1 MSISLPTDPSF
12 GFRKIEKLLLAL
24 RFCWRL
30 PRRHGAWPKYE
41 YLKPWIV
48 DQRPAIVIDIG
59 VNIGQFFHM
68 AHRLWPEA
76 QLVGIEP
83 TPALHDRMQAIY
95 DGDCRVTLHRCAA
108 GAGDGEAE
116 FHLTR
121 NHQNSSLLPPS
132 ASFATDRPDDGVVGA
147 ETVALHRMETLLK
160 DVSGPSL
167 VKIDVQGAEL
177 AVLKGFGARLADIE
191 TLIVEAPFEAAYE
204 GGSSFDDIYRFL
216 TGAGFDY
223 AGPLGTLTSKATG
236 RVRQEDAVYVRRV

>member
-1 MSISLPTDPSF
+1 MSISLPSDPSF
-12 GFRKIEKLLLAL
+12 GFRKIEKLWLAV

-48 DQRPAIVIDIG
+48 DQRPMTVIDIG

-83 TPALHDRMQAIY
+83 TLSLYDRMRAIY
-95 DGDCRVTLHRCAA
+95 DGDRRVTLHKCAV
-108 GAGDGEAE
+108 GAEDGSAVL
-116 FHLTR
+116 HVTR

-132 ASFATDRPDDGVVGA
+132 HSFAADRPQDGVVGT
-147 ETVALHRMETLLK
+147 ESVALRRMETLLK
-160 DVSGPSL
+160 EVSGPCL
-167 VKIDVQGAEL
+167 VKIDVQGVEL
-177 AVLKGFGARLADIE
+177 DVLKGFGDRLADIQ
-191 TLIVEAPFEAAYE
+191 TLIVEAPFENAYE
-204 GGSSFDDIYRFL
+204 GGSNFDDIYQFL
-216 TGAGFDY
+216 TGEGFDY

-236 RVRQEDAVYVRRV
+236 RVRQEDAVFVRRV